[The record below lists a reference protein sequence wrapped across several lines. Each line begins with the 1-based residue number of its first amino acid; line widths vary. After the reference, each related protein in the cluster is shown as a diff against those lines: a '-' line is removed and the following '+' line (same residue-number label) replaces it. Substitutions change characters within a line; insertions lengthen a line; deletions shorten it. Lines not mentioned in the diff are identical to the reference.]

1 MTHENEVTR
10 MELEPQPGN
19 TDDNQWQSDCHQLIQ
34 QINRELSGLDDRV
47 NPAVLSRT
55 EAEAQGKKSAELE
68 IFNLLLIKSG
78 ILETVAKRCW
88 DLIQSFFQRHQ
99 GSSGTLVF
107 ADGSS
112 INIKGL
118 STEQALSLIRETRDA
133 TRQQEQ
139 PGIAHEK
146 TDTR

>member
-10 MELEPQPGN
+10 MELEPMSGDI
-19 TDDNQWQSDCHQLIQ
+19 DDNQWQSECNQLMQ

-47 NPAVLSRT
+47 NPAVMPRT

-78 ILETVAKRCW
+78 ILEAVTKRCW
-88 DLIQSFFQRHQ
+88 DLIQNFFQRHR

-107 ADGSS
+107 ADGSR
-112 INIKGL
+112 
-118 STEQALSLIRETRDA
+118 A
-133 TRQQEQ
+133 
-139 PGIAHEK
+139 
-146 TDTR
+146 

>member
-10 MELEPQPGN
+10 MELEPMSGDI
-19 TDDNQWQSDCHQLIQ
+19 DDNQWQSECNQLMQ

-47 NPAVLSRT
+47 NPAVLPRT

-78 ILETVAKRCW
+78 ILEAVTKRCW
-88 DLIQSFFQRHQ
+88 DLIQNFFKRHR

-107 ADGSS
+107 ADGSR
-112 INIKGL
+112 ITIEGL
-118 STEQALSLIRETRDA
+118 STEQALNLIRETRDA
-133 TRQQEQ
+133 TQKKE
-139 PGIAHEK
+139 
-146 TDTR
+146 